1 MKKSQENRSKLIV
14 SGFMVIFSV
23 FLSVNIIAGA
33 SGGEELVGSQL
44 EQFEKEL
51 SAQERLGESK
61 LFDDFDEMEYALFLE
76 TNVGYGVTLNYYKYG
91 IFGDF
96 TKAEQEGE
104 DIYFKLCEK
113 ILGVK
118 LCMDT
123 HEAWAENEKLH
134 IQNLSP
140 DLQWI
145 ISRSYTPYES
155 YKDEVIFNKK
165 SIAEAEGALAES
177 ENTFTLKK
185 DNFDNYDFVTGE
197 FTKKERELIDKI
209 WGYSNIW
216 LIKCVT
222 SMDEYGKLLAVS
234 EPDNQSIGIYDTEN
248 WSMIHHITIN
258 GMDTDYPIEISQ
270 VVGDEEKG
278 WMVFSNGDATY
289 RMTYPAGETE
299 KIGEFMYDTTYSPD
313 GKYRAYCTGNIVL
326 DELWMSFPDEK
337 FDKIN
342 NLYIEWDKIPPGWYV
357 EELTTGKKTY
367 IPIET
372 WEQDDRPLYGGRC
385 IWIQKDKLLQALNS

>member
-1 MKKSQENRSKLIV
+1 MKKSQKNRSKLIL

-23 FLSVNIIAGA
+23 FLSANIITAA
-33 SGGEELVGSQL
+33 SGGEEMAGSQL
-44 EQFEKEL
+44 EQFENFEE
-51 SAQERLGESK
+51 A
-61 LFDDFDEMEYALFLE
+61 EYALFLE
-76 TNVGYGVTLNYYKYG
+76 TNVGYGVTLHYYKYG
-91 IFGDF
+91 IYDVFSEN
-96 TKAEQEGE
+96 EQEGE

-123 HEAWAENEKLH
+123 HEEWAENEKLH

-145 ISRSYTPYES
+145 IARSYTSQTIYEL
-155 YKDEVIFNKK
+155 YKDEVIFDQKT
-165 SIAEAEGALAES
+165 IAEAEGILAES
-177 ENTFTLKK
+177 ENAFTLKK
-185 DNFDNYDFVTGE
+185 DNFENYDFVTGE
-197 FTKKERELIDKI
+197 FTKKERELVDKI

-222 SMDEYGKLLAVS
+222 SMDEYGKLLAIS
-234 EPDNQSIGIYDTEN
+234 EPDNQSIGIYDTES

-270 VVGDEEKG
+270 VVGDGEKG

-289 RMTYPAGETE
+289 RMTYPDGETE

-342 NLYIEWDKIPPGWYV
+342 NLYIEWDKVPPGWYV
-357 EELTTGKKTY
+357 EELTTGKTTY

-372 WEQDDRPLYGGRC
+372 WEQDNRPLYGGRC
-385 IWIQKDKLLQALNS
+385 VWIQKDKLLQILNS